1 LPHEAAASL
10 RWSSER
16 VPMATYK
23 RQQVVESRVA
33 GSAISKGLKEAEERR
48 QGKAGKEKERAKNW
62 EKKDGESSS
71 STQGEGDGSMFS
83 SFPMIV
89 RVVGDREVCRPFQFG
104 ACQHENECGKA
115 HVCHECGS
123 AHPQGG
129 LCESARKRVSEWLR
143 ARFGGVD
150 KMVKARPQ
158 PSRASARLAK
168 R

>member
-1 LPHEAAASL
+1 
-10 RWSSER
+10 
-16 VPMATYK
+16 MATYK

-33 GSAISKGLKEAEERR
+33 GSAISRGLKEAEERR
-48 QGKAGKEKERAKNW
+48 QGKVEEEKERGVGR
-62 EKKDGESSS
+62 GEEESGSSS
-71 STQGEGDGSMFS
+71 RTQGESDGSMFS
-83 SFPMIV
+83 SFPMLV

-104 ACQHENECGKA
+104 ACPYGGECEKA

-143 ARFGGVD
+143 ARFGGAD
-150 KMVKARPQ
+150 KVVKARPQ